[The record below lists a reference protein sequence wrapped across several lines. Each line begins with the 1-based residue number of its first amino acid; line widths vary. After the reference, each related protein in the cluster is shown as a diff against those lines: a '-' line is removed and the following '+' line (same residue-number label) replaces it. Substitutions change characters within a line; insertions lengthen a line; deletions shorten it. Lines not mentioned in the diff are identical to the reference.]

1 MEDVRIH
8 TEEYDSLDIDV
19 IERLIEVGFKV
30 QPHFCVEVQ
39 LANLQALRNDVCIIN
54 LYLYL
59 FLNSTY
65 NICFI

>member
-1 MEDVRIH
+1 MEDVKIH

-39 LANLQALRNDVCIIN
+39 LANLQALRNDVCII
-54 LYLYL
+54 
-59 FLNSTY
+59 S
-65 NICFI
+65 